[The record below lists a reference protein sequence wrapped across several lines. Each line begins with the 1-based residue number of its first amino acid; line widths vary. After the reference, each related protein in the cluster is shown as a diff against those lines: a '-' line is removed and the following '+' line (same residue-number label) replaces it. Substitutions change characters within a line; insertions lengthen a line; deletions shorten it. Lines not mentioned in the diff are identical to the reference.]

1 MRSVLCFFI
10 IGLLSLSLSSCYYR
24 QHRTGAWDVD
34 DKTLDSLE
42 FAELHHYSIGYNFLV
57 QADTLPLCTEI
68 PSRAKQFTDV
78 PDSDFLYRSDLVV
91 VAQIEIVP
99 EDSVDS
105 IWVKVARDQE
115 TQGWVREHDLLSAV
129 SPSDLISQAIYTF
142 SGNHVWGTFLLAG
155 MLFVVFGIRLWWMA
169 NHQDMKNRGLALT
182 RSTLGVLHSPYPIFL
197 WLTMSGS
204 AVFYSSMQLF
214 VPHLWTE
221 FYFHPTLN
229 PFAVPA
235 LLGAF
240 LFSVWAMLLFFMA
253 TVDDAVRQL
262 TKWQALTYLF
272 AILTSLAILYL
283 FFSLATL
290 VYLGYPLFVIFAM
303 WLVWY
308 YFVSMQARY
317 RCGGCGRPLHDKGI
331 CPHCGSLNE

>member
-1 MRSVLCFFI
+1 M
-10 IGLLSLSLSSCYYR
+10 LSLLLDSCYYR
-24 QHRTGAWDVD
+24 QHRTDAWDVD
-34 DKTLDSLE
+34 DTTLDSLA
-42 FAELHHYSIGYNFLV
+42 FAEHHHYTVGYNFLV
-57 QADTLPLCTEI
+57 RRDTLALCTEI
-68 PSRAKQFTDV
+68 PSRAQQFTNV
-78 PDSDFLYRSDLVV
+78 PDSDFLYRSDLIV
-91 VAQIEIVP
+91 VAQIEVVP

-115 TQGWVREHDLLSAV
+115 TQGWVREHELLPAV
-129 SPSDLISQAIYTF
+129 SPSDPISQAIYTF

-155 MLFVVFGIRLWWMA
+155 ILLTVFCFRFWRLKTRKCKDTRHSDNTVMGINMLGINMLR
-169 NHQDMKNRGLALT
+169 
-182 RSTLGVLHSPYPIFL
+182 SPYPVFL

-253 TVDDAVRQL
+253 TVDDAMRQL
-262 TKWQALTYLF
+262 TKWQALVYLF
-272 AILTSLAILYL
+272 TIITSLAILYL
-283 FFSLATL
+283 FFSLTTL
-290 VYLGYPLFVIFAM
+290 IYLGYPIFVIFAL
-303 WLVWY
+303 WILRY
-308 YFVSMQARY
+308 YFVHVRAKY
-317 RCGGCGRPLHDKGI
+317 RCGNCNKPLHNKGI
-331 CPHCGSLNE
+331 CPHCGTRNE

>member
-1 MRSVLCFFI
+1 MRS
-10 IGLLSLSLSSCYYR
+10 LLYIFLIALVSMSFSSCYYR
-24 QHRTGAWDVD
+24 QQRTDAWDLND
-34 DKTLDSLE
+34 TTLNSLA
-42 FAELHHYSIGYNFLV
+42 FAEHHHYTIGYNFLV
-57 QADTLPLCTEI
+57 RRDTLPLCTEI
-68 PSRAKQFTDV
+68 PSRAQQFTDV
-78 PDSDFLYRSDLVV
+78 PDTVLLFRSDLIV

-99 EDSVDS
+99 EDSLDS

-115 TQGWVREHDLLSAV
+115 TQGWVREHDLLPAV

-142 SGNHVWGTFLLAG
+142 SGNHVWGTCILVAIL
-155 MLFVVFGIRLWWMA
+155 LFVFLVRFWMS
-169 NHQDMKNRGLALT
+169 G
-182 RSTLGVLHSPYPIFL
+182 RSKRYTWGHLRMLCFQLNMVNSPYPIAL

-253 TVDDAVRQL
+253 TVDDVIRQL
-262 TKWQALTYLF
+262 PKLQVLGYLF
-272 AILTSLAILYL
+272 TIVTSLAILYL
-283 FFSLATL
+283 FFSLTTL
-290 VYLGYPLFVIFAM
+290 IYLGYPFFIVFAV
-303 WLVWY
+303 LLIRY
-308 YFVSMQARY
+308 YFVNVRACY
-317 RCGGCGRPLHDKGI
+317 RCGNCNRPLHSKGI
-331 CPHCGSLNE
+331 CPYCGAKNE